1 MGDRLSASLPAYSR
15 TSSSISFKRRQE
27 TGHSFSKSV
36 KMQLL
41 NALVFAVSATLVVSQ
56 SASSLVAQLP
66 SCAISCLASA
76 STTNGCG
83 ISDYA
88 CQCGAKKADIT
99 AAATPCVLSACSQDD
114 ALKTN
119 SLTGEICNAASSVQ
133 TSATNG
139 GSYASYYPSTSK
151 ASATTVTTVP
161 VSYSASVPATSAAGT
176 ATSAPSATT
185 SGPIE
190 ATGAASRVNGGVFA
204 AGAVVLA
211 AFAL

>member
-1 MGDRLSASLPAYSR
+1 
-15 TSSSISFKRRQE
+15 
-27 TGHSFSKSV
+27 
-36 KMQLL
+36 MQLSY
-41 NALVFAVSATLVVSQ
+41 AFVFAISATLVASQ

-99 AAATPCVLSACSQDD
+99 KTATPCVLSACSQDD

-139 GSYASYYPSTSK
+139 GSYASYFPSTSK
-151 ASATTVTTVP
+151 SSATSVP
-161 VSYSASVPATSAAGT
+161 VSYSASVPATSAPA
-176 ATSAPSATT
+176 ATVSSAPSVTT
-185 SGPIE
+185 SGPIQ
-190 ATGAASRVNGGVFA
+190 ATGAASRINGGVFA

>member
-1 MGDRLSASLPAYSR
+1 M
-15 TSSSISFKRRQE
+15 Q
-27 TGHSFSKSV
+27 FSY
-36 KMQLL
+36 
-41 NALVFAVSATLVVSQ
+41 AFVFAISATLVASQ

-99 AAATPCVLSACSQDD
+99 KTATPCVLSACSQDD

-119 SLTGEICNAASSVQ
+119 SLTGEICKAASSVQ

-139 GSYASYYPSTSK
+139 GSMASYYPTSSK
-151 ASATTVTTVP
+151 SLTSVTTVP
-161 VSYSASVPATSAAGT
+161 VSYSASVPATSAPA
-176 ATSAPSATT
+176 ATVSSAPSATT
-185 SGPIE
+185 SGPVQ

-211 AFAL
+211 AFVL

>member
-1 MGDRLSASLPAYSR
+1 MGDLDRLSASLPAYSR

-88 CQCGAKKADIT
+88 CQWCEEGGYHRSCD
-99 AAATPCVLSACSQDD
+99 PMCS
-114 ALKTN
+114 
-119 SLTGEICNAASSVQ
+119 ICL
-133 TSATNG
+133 
-139 GSYASYYPSTSK
+139 
-151 ASATTVTTVP
+151 
-161 VSYSASVPATSAAGT
+161 
-176 ATSAPSATT
+176 
-185 SGPIE
+185 
-190 ATGAASRVNGGVFA
+190 FA
-204 AGAVVLA
+204 
-211 AFAL
+211 

>member
-1 MGDRLSASLPAYSR
+1 MRLSYA
-15 TSSSISFKRRQE
+15 F
-27 TGHSFSKSV
+27 
-36 KMQLL
+36 
-41 NALVFAVSATLVVSQ
+41 VFAVSSTLVASQ

-99 AAATPCVLSACSQDD
+99 KTATPCVLSACSQDD

-119 SLTGEICNAASSVQ
+119 SLTGQICKAASSVQ

-139 GSYASYYPSTSK
+139 GSYASYFPSTSK
-151 ASATTVTTVP
+151 SSATSVPSVSYPANPPPASTPAASAP
-161 VSYSASVPATSAAGT
+161 ASNPPATYPPASNPPAAT
-176 ATSAPSATT
+176 VSSAPSATT
-185 SGPIE
+185 SGPIQ

-204 AGAVVLA
+204 AAAVVLA